1 MTQADDQARRD
12 AGQARMAGL
21 VMAVTM
27 LLWLGLQVAG
37 SRLGWAGKYAYL
49 FDLAAI
55 AAFVWSLA
63 VTFRL
68 WRRRRA

>member
-1 MTQADDQARRD
+1 MNSPEEQARHD
-12 AGQARMAGL
+12 AGQARMVAL
-21 VMAVTM
+21 VMAGTM
-27 LLWLGLQVAG
+27 LLWLGLQFAG
-37 SRLGWAGKYAYL
+37 SRLNWAEKYAYL

-68 WRRRRA
+68 WRRRRP

>member
-1 MTQADDQARRD
+1 MKPASDQAAHD
-12 AGQARMAGL
+12 ASQARLAGL

-55 AAFVWSLA
+55 AAFIWSLA